1 MSETISPELRSIL
14 RRLKLGP
21 ILATLPERLLLA
33 RQQELSIPAFLET
46 VLSDEVARRD
56 RLSGDRRAK
65 AASLDPEMRLE
76 RWDGATD
83 VRFDRR
89 LWGELC
95 TLGFLEDAHNVLVLG
110 PVGVGKTM
118 LASCLG
124 HIACRRRRSVLFF
137 RTERL
142 LKALRS
148 ARLDA
153 SYESEMRRL
162 IAVDLL
168 VLDDFA
174 LQSYDHQETADLYEI
189 VVERHRRSSTVVV
202 SNREPTE
209 WLAMMADPLLAQSA
223 VDRLLN
229 SAYELVLEGDS
240 YRRHQKPGT
249 ERDDARPQALRG
261 PQNSGAVASMTPAPP
276 SGGQLRTQRPDPTE
290 NEPVRSPRT
299 PETERARVTHSGRR
313 R

>member
-1 MSETISPELRSIL
+1 MSETISPELKATL

-33 RQQELSIPAFLET
+33 RQQELSIASFLET
-46 VLSDEVARRD
+46 VLTDEVARRD
-56 RLSGDRRAK
+56 RLSGERRAK
-65 AASLDPEMRLE
+65 AAWLDPEMRLE
-76 RWDGATD
+76 RWDGETD

-89 LWGELC
+89 LWGDLC
-95 TLGFLEDAHNVLVLG
+95 TLRFLEDAHNVLVLG

-142 LKALRS
+142 LKSLKA

-153 SYESEMRRL
+153 SYDAELRRL

-174 LQSYDHQETADLYEI
+174 LQSYDHLETQDLYEI
-189 VVERHRRSSTVVV
+189 VVERHRRASTVVV
-202 SNREPTE
+202 SNREPKE

-229 SAYELVLEGDS
+229 AAYELVLEGDS
-240 YRRHQKPGT
+240 YRRHQKPQVAAD
-249 ERDDARPQALRG
+249 ERRADALGAPQRPAAT
-261 PQNSGAVASMTPAPP
+261 AVATLAPP
-276 SGGQLRTQRPDPTE
+276 DQAAAPAMRRARTR
-290 NEPVRSPRT
+290 
-299 PETERARVTHSGRR
+299 ERAATKDQDGRK
-313 R
+313 